1 MLEEMGV
8 IDRRARHLVGG
19 DGAIR
24 AEAES
29 FIKRLIAVGQI
40 GRLRAL
46 AADPANA
53 ELRDVLLQMLP
64 EAELRTEAGG

>member
-1 MLEEMGV
+1 MGV
-8 IDRRARHLVGG
+8 IDQRALHLVGG
-19 DGAIR
+19 DGGGR
-24 AEAES
+24 AEAET

-53 ELRDVLLQMLP
+53 ELRAVLLQLLP
-64 EAELRTEAGG
+64 EAELQTEAGR